1 MKTIGKFLLS
11 LLMVTSIALGA
22 KAQETT
28 SEIQGIVLSGKT
40 GIAGVTIVAI
50 HEPTGTKYTTST
62 RQDGRYNFT
71 NVKIGGPYSIT
82 ASFVGFKTETAND
95 INLTLGQ
102 AHRQNFTLTETS
114 NTLKEVVVRSGS
126 DRVFSANRTGG
137 QETINRKLIEG
148 TPTTS
153 RSWRDIT
160 KLVPSANGTSFQG
173 ISSQLNNITVDGAN
187 FNNSFGLA
195 SDIGG
200 QTSSNPISLD
210 AIEQIQINTSP
221 FDVKYGGFN
230 GAGINTVTR
239 SGKNQTFGSVYEY
252 FRNKDWQSYDV
263 GSIKL
268 PKQDFTYDLKGFTV
282 GGAIIKNKLFFF
294 INGEQESNTVPGT
307 PWVAASANNVPNGTT
322 VSTAKASDLDAL
334 ATFLKTKYNFD
345 PGPYQG
351 YSYSSG
357 SKRLTAKIDWN
368 INANNTF
375 TIKYNYLKSFSE
387 IPPSNSG
394 ALNTSIGRRPGV
406 TAMPFY
412 GAGYV
417 INNNA
422 NVIIAELNT
431 RFSNSANNKLQVGY
445 TQLRDFRSS
454 LSSKTDFPLVDI
466 LDGSNNP
473 FTSFG
478 YEQFTY
484 NNLLNTDVFQL
495 NDVFTKYIGNHEIT
509 LGTQNSFKKYAN
521 GFSPAFQGVYR
532 FNSLADFYASAEGTK
547 AAVRYDLSYTLGG
560 GEFPLVGPKS
570 LELGVFLQD
579 KWKIKDNFTV
589 SYGVRAD
596 YTQFYNTFLYNPV
609 VDTLTRFYNGIRANT
624 GAAPNTAV
632 QISPRI
638 GYNWDVFSD
647 QTLQFRG
654 GTGLF
659 QGAPPFV
666 WISNQASNS
675 GMALFG
681 QITDGTGFVFSPD
694 VNAYRPTLT
703 GGLSRSYNI
712 NVADPNY
719 KFPQVWK
726 TTLGADKKLFGFT
739 ITVEATHIRNIN
751 ATVFQNI
758 VLPSTGLITLVDG
771 RTRYPSTSVY
781 PNIRVGGVSLAG
793 NTPGNP
799 AIGNAIY
806 MTNANVGYVNTL
818 FVQVQRTFKN
828 LFVSA
833 AYNYQEAKDATVNGS
848 TASTMWGSKPVFNNS
863 NAFTQGYSNNYLPH
877 RFIAQAIYKLEYL
890 KHYSTSFGIF
900 AEVAPNYTTSYIYA
914 NDLNNDGFQNDL
926 MYIPR
931 NATEIALTNAP
942 GDTRTQQEL
951 WSQLSWFIDNNPYL
965 SKNRG
970 QIAQRNAVVL
980 PWTGRVDLNITQD
993 VTFNVKGRKQ
1003 TLRFTAD
1010 IYNFTNLLSK
1020 NLGVYDVPTTTT
1032 PLNFTGNFRGNM
1044 PIFTFPYFNTT
1055 TRTPLQNS
1063 WRHDTG
1069 NASRYQVQLGVRY
1082 IF

>member
-82 ASFVGFKTETAND
+82 ASFVGFKTETANE

-368 INANNTF
+368 INSNNTF

-484 NNLLNTDVFQL
+484 NNKLNTDVFQL

-719 KFPQVWK
+719 RFPQVWK

-1010 IYNFTNLLSK
+1010 IYNFTNFLSK

-1044 PIFTFPYFNTT
+1044 PIFTFPYFNTA

>member
-484 NNLLNTDVFQL
+484 NNKLNTDVFQL

-609 VDTLTRFYNGIRANT
+609 VDTLSRFYNGIRANT

>member
-484 NNLLNTDVFQL
+484 NNKLNTDVFQL

>member
-357 SKRLTAKIDWN
+357 SKRLTARIDWN
-368 INANNTF
+368 INSNNTF

-596 YTQFYNTFLYNPV
+596 YTKFYNTFLYNPV

-1010 IYNFTNLLSK
+1010 IYNFTNFLSK

-1044 PIFTFPYFNTT
+1044 PIFTFPYFNTA

>member
-509 LGTQNSFKKYAN
+509 IGTQNSFKKYAN

-609 VDTLTRFYNGIRANT
+609 VDTLSRFYNGIRANT

-694 VNAYRPTLT
+694 VNAYRPTLS

-719 KFPQVWK
+719 RFPQVWK

-758 VLPSTGLITLVDG
+758 VLPSTGLITLADG

-793 NTPGNP
+793 NTAGNP

-900 AEVAPNYTTSYIYA
+900 AEVAPNFTTSYIYA

-1010 IYNFTNLLSK
+1010 IYNFTNFLSK

-1044 PIFTFPYFNTT
+1044 PIFTFPYFNTA

>member
-609 VDTLTRFYNGIRANT
+609 VDTLSRFYNGIRANT

-719 KFPQVWK
+719 RFPQVWK

-848 TASTMWGSKPVFNNS
+848 TASTMWGSKPVYNNS

-1044 PIFTFPYFNTT
+1044 PIFTFPYFNTA

>member
-484 NNLLNTDVFQL
+484 NNKLNTDVFQL

-848 TASTMWGSKPVFNNS
+848 TASTMWGSKPVYNNS

-900 AEVAPNYTTSYIYA
+900 AEVAPNFVTSYIYA

>member
-694 VNAYRPTLT
+694 VNAYRPTLS

-719 KFPQVWK
+719 RFPQVWK

-1010 IYNFTNLLSK
+1010 IYNFTNFLSK

-1044 PIFTFPYFNTT
+1044 PIFTFPYFNTA
-1055 TRTPLQNS
+1055 TRTPLQKS

>member
-509 LGTQNSFKKYAN
+509 IGTQNSFKKYAN

-609 VDTLTRFYNGIRANT
+609 VDTLSRFYNGIRANT

-694 VNAYRPTLT
+694 VNAYRPTVT
-703 GGLSRSYNI
+703 AGLSRSYNI

-719 KFPQVWK
+719 RFPQVWK

>member
-82 ASFVGFKTETAND
+82 ASFVGFKTETANE

-484 NNLLNTDVFQL
+484 NNKLNTDVFQL

-694 VNAYRPTLT
+694 VNAYRPTLS

-719 KFPQVWK
+719 RFPQVWK

-1010 IYNFTNLLSK
+1010 IYNFTNFLSK

-1044 PIFTFPYFNTT
+1044 PIFTFPYFNTA

>member
-484 NNLLNTDVFQL
+484 NNKLNTDVFQL

-1010 IYNFTNLLSK
+1010 IYNFTNFLSK

-1044 PIFTFPYFNTT
+1044 PIFTFPYFNTA

>member
-609 VDTLTRFYNGIRANT
+609 VDTLSRFYNGIRANT

-1044 PIFTFPYFNTT
+1044 PIFTFPYFNTA

>member
-484 NNLLNTDVFQL
+484 NNKLNTDVFQL

-609 VDTLTRFYNGIRANT
+609 VDTLSRFYNGIRANT

-719 KFPQVWK
+719 RFPQVWK

-900 AEVAPNYTTSYIYA
+900 AEVAPNFTTSYIYA

>member
-368 INANNTF
+368 INSNNTF

-1010 IYNFTNLLSK
+1010 IYNFTNFLSK

-1044 PIFTFPYFNTT
+1044 PIFTFPYFNTA

>member
-82 ASFVGFKTETAND
+82 ASFVGFKTETANE

-1010 IYNFTNLLSK
+1010 IYNFTNFLSK

>member
-11 LLMVTSIALGA
+11 LLMVTSIAFGA

-28 SEIQGIVLSGKT
+28 SEIQGTVVSGKSA
-40 GIAGVTIVAI
+40 IAGVTIVAI

-62 RQDGRYNFT
+62 RQDGRYNLT
-71 NVKIGGPYSIT
+71 NLKIGGPYTIS

-95 INLTLGQ
+95 IQLTLGQ
-102 AHRQNFTLTETS
+102 AHRQNFSLIESS

-137 QETINRKLIEG
+137 QETINRRLIEG
-148 TPTTS
+148 TPTTT
-153 RSWRDIT
+153 RSWKDVT
-160 KLVPSANGTSFQG
+160 KLVPSSNGTSFQG

-200 QTSSNPISLD
+200 QTGAQAISLD
-210 AIEQIQINTSP
+210 AIEQIQVNTSP

-252 FRNKDWQSYDV
+252 FKNKDWQSYDV
-263 GSIKL
+263 GSIKI
-268 PKQDFTYDLKGFTV
+268 PKQNFEYDLKGFTL
-282 GGAIIKNKLFFF
+282 GGALVKNKVFFF
-294 INGEQESNTVPGT
+294 LNGEQESNITPGT
-307 PWVAASANNVPNGTT
+307 TWIASDGANPPNGTT
-322 VSTAKASDLDAL
+322 VSQAKAADLDAL
-334 ATFLKTKYNFD
+334 AAFLKSKYSFD

-351 YSYSSG
+351 YTYASA

-375 TIKYNYLKSFSE
+375 TIKYNYLKSYSE

-422 NVIIAELNT
+422 NVVIAELNT

-466 LDGSNNP
+466 LDGNNNP
-473 FTSFG
+473 YTSFG

-484 NNLLNTDVFQL
+484 GNKLNTDVFQL
-495 NDVFTKYIGNHEIT
+495 NDIFTKYVGGHEIT
-509 LGTQNSFKKYAN
+509 IGTQSSFKKYQN
-521 GFSPAFQGVYR
+521 GFSPSFQGVYR
-532 FNSLADFYASAEGTK
+532 FNSLADFYASAAGTK
-547 AAVRYDLSYTLGG
+547 AALRYDLSYTLGG
-560 GEFPLVGPKS
+560 GEFPLVGPKD
-570 LELGVFLQD
+570 LEIGVFLQD
-579 KWKIKDNFTV
+579 KWKVKDNFTV
-589 SYGVRAD
+589 TYGVRAD
-596 YTQFYNTFLYNPV
+596 YTKFYNTFLYNPV
-609 VDTLTRFYNGIRANT
+609 VDTLSQFYQGIRANT

-681 QITDGTGFVFSPD
+681 SISNGTGYMFSPD
-694 VNAYRPTLT
+694 VNAYRPTAT
-703 GGLSRSYNI
+703 AGLSQSYSI
-712 NVADPNY
+712 NVSDPNY

-726 TTLGADKKLFGFT
+726 TTLGADKKILGFT
-739 ITVEATHIRNIN
+739 VTVEATHIRNIN
-751 ATVFQNI
+751 ASVFQNI
-758 VLPSTGLITLVDG
+758 VLPSTGLITLSDG
-771 RTRYPSTSVY
+771 RVRFPTQSVY
-781 PNIRVGGVSLAG
+781 PLGGTAKRSV
-793 NTPGNP
+793 TNP

-818 FVQVQRTFKN
+818 FVQVQRSFKN

-848 TASTMWGSKPVFNNS
+848 TASTMWGSKPTIGNS
-863 NAFTQGYSNNYLPH
+863 NVISQSYSNNYLPH

-890 KHYSTSFGIF
+890 KHYSTSFGVF
-900 AEVAPNYTTSYIYA
+900 AEVAPNGVTSYIYGG
-914 NDLNNDGFQNDL
+914 DLNNDGFANDL

-931 NATEIALTNAP
+931 NASEIVLVNANSA
-942 GDTRTQQEL
+942 DTRTQQEL
-951 WSQLSWFIDNNPYL
+951 WPQLSQYIDNHPYL
-965 SKNRG
+965 SKHRG
-970 QIAQRNAVVL
+970 EFAQRNAAIL
-980 PWTGRVDLNITQD
+980 PWTGRVDLNVTQD

-1010 IYNFTNLLSK
+1010 IYNFTNMLSK
-1020 NLGVYDVPTTTT
+1020 NWGIYDVPTTST
-1032 PLNFTGNFRGNM
+1032 PLNFTGTLQGNK
-1044 PIFTFPYFNTT
+1044 PVFSFPYFNSTAK
-1055 TRTPLQNS
+1055 TPLQQPWQHS
-1063 WRHDTG
+1063 TSL
-1069 NASRYQVQLGVRY
+1069 ASRYQVQLGVRY
-1082 IF
+1082 MF

>member
-11 LLMVTSIALGA
+11 LLVLTSVAFGA

-28 SEIQGIVLSGKT
+28 SEIQGTVLSGKT
-40 GIAGVTIVAI
+40 GIAGATIVAI

-62 RQDGRYNFT
+62 RQDGRYNLT
-71 NVKIGGPYSIT
+71 NLKIGGPYTIS

-102 AHRQNFTLTETS
+102 AHRQNFSLTETS
-114 NTLKEVVVRSGS
+114 NTLKEVIVRSGS

-153 RSWRDIT
+153 RSWKDVT

-200 QTSSNPISLD
+200 QTGSNPISLD
-210 AIEQIQINTSP
+210 AIEQIQVNTSP

-282 GGAIIKNKLFFF
+282 GGAIIKNKLFYF

-307 PWVAASANNVPNGTT
+307 PWVAADANNVPNGTT
-322 VSTAKASDLDAL
+322 VSTAKAADLDAL
-334 ATFLKTKYNFD
+334 AAFLKSKYNFD

-445 TQLRDFRSS
+445 TQLRDFRTS

-466 LDGSNNP
+466 LDGNNNP
-473 FTSFG
+473 YTSFG

-484 NNLLNTDVFQL
+484 NNKLNTDVFQL
-495 NDVFTKYIGNHEIT
+495 NDIFTKYVGSHEIT

-532 FNSLADFYASAEGTK
+532 FNSLADFYASAAGTK

-570 LELGVFLQD
+570 LEMGVFIQD

-681 QITDGTGFVFSPD
+681 QITDGTGFIFSPD
-694 VNAYRPTLT
+694 VNAYRPTAT
-703 GGLSRSYNI
+703 AGLSKSYNI

-726 TTLGADKKLFGFT
+726 TTLGADKKIWGFT
-739 ITVEATHIRNIN
+739 VTVEATHIRNIN

-758 VLPSTGLITLVDG
+758 VLPSTGLITLADG

-806 MTNANVGYVNTL
+806 MTNANVGYVNTF

-848 TASTMWGSKPVFNNS
+848 TAATMWGSKPIYNNS

-931 NATEIALTNAP
+931 NASEIALTNAS

-980 PWTGRVDLNITQD
+980 PWTGRVDLNVTQD

-1010 IYNFTNLLSK
+1010 IYNFTNLISK

-1032 PLNFTGNFRGNM
+1032 PLNFTGTFRGNM
-1044 PIFTFPYFNTT
+1044 PVFTFPFFNTT
-1055 TRTPLQNS
+1055 TRTPLQQS

-1069 NASRYQVQLGVRY
+1069 MASRYQIQLGVRY

>member
-609 VDTLTRFYNGIRANT
+609 VDTLSRFYNGIRANT

-1010 IYNFTNLLSK
+1010 IYNFTNFLSK

>member
-484 NNLLNTDVFQL
+484 NNKLNTDVFQL

-609 VDTLTRFYNGIRANT
+609 VDTLSRFYNGIRANT

-1010 IYNFTNLLSK
+1010 IYNFTNFLSK

>member
-509 LGTQNSFKKYAN
+509 IGTQNSFKKYAN

-609 VDTLTRFYNGIRANT
+609 VDTLSRFYNGIRANT

-719 KFPQVWK
+719 RFPQVWK

>member
-1 MKTIGKFLLS
+1 
-11 LLMVTSIALGA
+11 MVTSIALGA

-82 ASFVGFKTETAND
+82 ASFVGFKTETANE

-484 NNLLNTDVFQL
+484 NNKLNTDVFQL

-1010 IYNFTNLLSK
+1010 IYNFTNFLSK

-1044 PIFTFPYFNTT
+1044 PIFTFPYFNTA

>member
-82 ASFVGFKTETAND
+82 ASFVGFKTETANE

-484 NNLLNTDVFQL
+484 NNKLNTDVFQL

-719 KFPQVWK
+719 RFPQVWK

-1010 IYNFTNLLSK
+1010 IYNFTNFLSK